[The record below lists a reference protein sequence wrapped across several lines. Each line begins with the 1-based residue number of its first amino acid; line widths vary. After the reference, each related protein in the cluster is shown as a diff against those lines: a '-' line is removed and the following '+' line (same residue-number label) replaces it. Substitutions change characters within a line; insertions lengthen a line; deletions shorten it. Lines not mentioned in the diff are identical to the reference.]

1 MASALARINSAVC
14 KFTVAISK
22 DSRLVG
28 NIKPYITKDIIK
40 NSVNSN
46 SYILEKVTAPTIYRL
61 MLWVGGDVSYDN
73 DYWIHLPIRTDKDT
87 TIKALVELVEK
98 AESESKEYEYI
109 EEIKIPEIEDIE
121 ETDNPTEETNEILIN
136 TIPNEIPSLDSIVVS
151 SSDTITITPVED
163 EKKEEQ
169 VTNQITVDNTPHL
182 PTPPYEYAGK
192 RHHRRKK

>member
-1 MASALARINSAVC
+1 MTSALARINSAVC

-22 DSRLVG
+22 DSRIPN
-28 NIKPYITKDIIK
+28 NIRSYITKDIIK
-40 NSVNSN
+40 NSVNSS
-46 SYILEKVTAPTIYRL
+46 SYILENLTAATIYRI
-61 MLWVGGDVSYDN
+61 MLWVGGDISYDN

-109 EEIKIPEIEDIE
+109 EEIKIPEVEDIE
-121 ETDNPTEETNEILIN
+121 EIDNPIEETNEILTN
-136 TIPNEIPSLDSIVVS
+136 AVQDKIPSLDSIVVS
-151 SSDTITITPVED
+151 SSDTITIPSED

-169 VTNQITVDNTPHL
+169 VTNQIMVDNTPHL

>member
-1 MASALARINSAVC
+1 MTSALARINSAVC

-28 NIKPYITKDIIK
+28 NIKSYITKDIIK
-40 NSVNSN
+40 NSVNST

-98 AESESKEYEYI
+98 AESEPKEYEYI
-109 EEIKIPEIEDIE
+109 EEIKIPEVEDIE
-121 ETDNPTEETNEILIN
+121 ETDNPIEETNEILIN
-136 TIPNEIPSLDSIVVS
+136 TTPNKLPSIASIVVP
-151 SSDTITITPVED
+151 SSDTITIPVED

-169 VTNQITVDNTPHL
+169 VTNQITVDSTPHL

>member
-1 MASALARINSAVC
+1 MTSVLARINSAVC

-22 DSRLVG
+22 DSRIPN
-28 NIKPYITKDIIK
+28 NIRSYITKDIIK
-40 NSVNSN
+40 NSVNSS
-46 SYILEKVTAPTIYRL
+46 SYVLENITAATIYRI
-61 MLWVGGDVSYDN
+61 MLWVGGDISYDN

-109 EEIKIPEIEDIE
+109 EEIKIPEVEDIE
-121 ETDNPTEETNEILIN
+121 EIDNPTEETNEILTN
-136 TIPNEIPSLDSIVVS
+136 TVQDKIPSLDSIVVS
-151 SSDTITITPVED
+151 SSDTITIPSED
-163 EKKEEQ
+163 EKEEQ